1 MSDHSKL
8 SPSSAHRW
16 VHCPGSVQ
24 MSEQFPNESG
34 AAALEGEA
42 AHWVGSE
49 VLSGRG
55 GDPFVGRTAP
65 NGVIITEEMVDS
77 AKVYVAAVHSVT
89 PHLKRLVEQRVEIPT
104 VHADCQGTPDCV
116 VFSECEELHI
126 FDLKYGYG
134 VVEPW
139 DNWQLI
145 CYAAG
150 HVTPTTRFVSL
161 HIVQPRPFHY
171 DGPHRTWRIGAG
183 VLADYI
189 SKLTT
194 AAIEALSANPRTISG
209 SHCHYCLAMKNNACS
224 TGRGAAGNAI
234 DFISHTRV
242 ELMSPAALSYAL
254 QTIFRAE
261 EAIKF
266 VRAGLESQAQGIFN
280 SGGNVPGWMLQ
291 AGTGRQQWKVPVA
304 EVIALSQVM
313 GIDLCKSVDTI
324 TPAQARKAGL
334 SEDIVNMFSERQS
347 GEKKLVPFND
357 VKISAVFGGAA

>member
-1 MSDHSKL
+1 MSDHSRL

-16 VHCPGSVQ
+16 VHCPGSIQ
-24 MSEQFPNESG
+24 MTEQFPDTSG

-65 NGVIITEEMVDS
+65 CGVVVTEEMVDA

-89 PHLKRLVEQRVEIPT
+89 AAGKRAVEQSVTITR
-104 VHADCQGTPDCV
+104 VHADCHGTPDCALTDDRG
-116 VFSECEELHI
+116 ELHI

-139 DNWQLI
+139 DNWQMI

-150 HVTPTTRFVSL
+150 LTQPSHQFVNI
-161 HIVQPRPFHY
+161 HIVQPRPFHF
-171 DGPHRTWRIGAG
+171 DGPHRTWRVG
-183 VLADYI
+183 VDILERFWVSLAASACESLSATPSLTSGDHCKYCSARHACPAARNVAMFAIDYTSRMRVEI
-189 SKLTT
+189 LSP
-194 AAIEALSANPRTISG
+194 EALATELRT
-209 SHCHYCLAMKNNACS
+209 
-224 TGRGAAGNAI
+224 
-234 DFISHTRV
+234 V
-242 ELMSPAALSYAL
+242 
-254 QTIFRAE
+254 QRAS

-266 VRAGLESQAQGIFN
+266 LLTGLESQAQGIFN
-280 SGGNVPGWMLQ
+280 NGGNVPGWTLQ

-304 EVIALSQVM
+304 EIIALSQVM
-313 GIDLCKSVDTI
+313 GIELCKSVDTI
-324 TPAQARKAGL
+324 TPAQARKAGMP
-334 SEDIVNMFSERQS
+334 EDIVNMYSERQS

-357 VKISAVFGGAA
+357 VKISSVFGGGQ